1 MSGAPV
7 QSAAR
12 SQGRDIMNGV
22 AHDCVE
28 SRRTRNPS
36 RRTLFSIPTIRVK
49 LVSLRRATRVIEVRS
64 PDDVW
69 RIVGPVARTWDR
81 ERFVTLILDGR
92 SQLLGIDEVSV
103 GTVTATLV
111 HPREVLKAVIL
122 ANGVSFVVVHNHPGG
137 NPTPSREDVALTAR
151 IKAAAD
157 IMGLRLDDHVVVA
170 SEGFHSMSLA
180 GQL

>member
-1 MSGAPV
+1 MRLV
-7 QSAAR
+7 
-12 SQGRDIMNGV
+12 NV
-22 AHDCVE
+22 
-28 SRRTRNPS
+28 RRT
-36 RRTLFSIPTIRVK
+36 VDH
-49 LVSLRRATRVIEVRS
+49 VMVQS

-69 RIVGPVARTWDR
+69 RIVGPAARTWDR

-92 SQLLGIDEVSV
+92 SRLLGIDEVSV

-111 HPREVLKAVIL
+111 HPRELLKAVIL
-122 ANGVSFVVVHNHPGG
+122 ANGVSFVMVHNHPAG
-137 NPTPSREDVALTAR
+137 NPTPSREDLALTAR

-170 SEGFHSMSLA
+170 SDGFHSMSLA